1 MQTSGSDDGPHT
13 DTPINEPPRTGQET
27 VSANEVLSG
36 LPPPLRD
43 AIRQQADGND
53 EVLSVVAA
61 VAAYAGPLPP
71 PGQLKGYE
79 EVLPGSA
86 DRILKMAEEQAR
98 HRQYLEKT
106 TIDGDRKRSWWG
118 LWLGFAISLVDLGL
132 GAGAVYTGH
141 AAAGAVIM
149 GIDVVGLAAV
159 FVYGR
164 REQRRERESKDA
176 QSQVPQLPVSK

>member
-1 MQTSGSDDGPHT
+1 MLLTDTDRWRPKHARYAAVPARTRGDRRCADRGPHH
-13 DTPINEPPRTGQET
+13 
-27 VSANEVLSG
+27 
-36 LPPPLRD
+36 
-43 AIRQQADGND
+43 
-53 EVLSVVAA
+53 
-61 VAAYAGPLPP
+61 P

-164 REQRRERESKDA
+164 REQRKERESKDA